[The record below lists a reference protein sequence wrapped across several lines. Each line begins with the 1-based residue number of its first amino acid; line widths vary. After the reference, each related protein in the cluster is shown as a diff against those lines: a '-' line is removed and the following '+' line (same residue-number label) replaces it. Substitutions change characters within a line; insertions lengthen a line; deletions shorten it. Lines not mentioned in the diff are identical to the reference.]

1 MKIQKDKPLMRGIEA
16 EGIRRG
22 VCLTAPDESS
32 EVRTYSKQMS
42 ILEVKVKSV
51 REWCCTLAS

>member
-1 MKIQKDKPLMRGIEA
+1 MRGIEA

-32 EVRTYSKQMS
+32 EVRAYSKQMS